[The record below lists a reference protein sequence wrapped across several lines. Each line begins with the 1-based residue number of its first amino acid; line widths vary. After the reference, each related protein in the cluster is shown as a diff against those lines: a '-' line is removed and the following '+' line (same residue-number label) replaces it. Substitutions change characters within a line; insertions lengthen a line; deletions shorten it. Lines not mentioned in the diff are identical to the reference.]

1 MGGKG
6 VSDDLLACISKNLY
20 VAVVCDTLD
29 RLGVRDHVMRYDM
42 RPLFPEARVVGRAH
56 TALSADIYEVPEE
69 PYKLEM
75 VAVDTLKPGDCL
87 VCTTNGSV
95 RTSFWGELLSTAA
108 RARGATGAV
117 VDGFTR
123 DTVRIME
130 MKFPVFVRGI
140 APYDSKGRSEVIDV
154 DCPIQCGDVL
164 VNPGDIVFGDYDG
177 LVCIPQEIAEEV
189 VRLAEEK
196 VFGEDRVRE
205 ELAAGARVQDVF
217 AKYGIL

>member
-1 MGGKG
+1 MTRR
-6 VSDDLLACISKNLY
+6 VPDEVLEIISEKLY

-29 RLGVRDHVMRYDM
+29 KLGVRDHVLRYDI
-42 RPLFPEARVVGRAH
+42 RPLYPEARIVGRAH
-56 TALSADIYEVPEE
+56 TALSVDVYKMPEE

-87 VCTTNGSV
+87 IVTTNGSTQ
-95 RTSFWGELLSTAA
+95 TSFWGELLSTAA

-123 DTVRIME
+123 DTQAIMQ
-130 MKFPVFVRGI
+130 MKFPVFIRGI
-140 APYDSKGRSEVIDV
+140 SPYDSKGRSEVIDV

-164 VNPGDIVFGDYDG
+164 VNPGDVIFADYDG
-177 LVCIPQEIAEEV
+177 VVCIPQDMAEEV
-189 VRLAEEK
+189 VRLALEK
-196 VFGEDRVRE
+196 RSGENTVRE
-205 ELAAGARVQDVF
+205 ELAAGVPVQEVF